1 MTKFEFVPGSVL
13 VLNVWPPDFAS
24 TGTDLLFQD
33 ARGTA
38 PAPCVETMS
47 ATNSLSNSIKSS
59 MGSPLASRRTPSR
72 RHSHHAQPRAL
83 IISQFDRFLP
93 DNSLLTFFIDSMFLN
108 PLAEVNP

>member
-38 PAPCVETMS
+38 PAPCAETTS
-47 ATNSLSNSIKSS
+47 ATHGLSNLIKLLNLKSS
-59 MGSPLASRRTPSR
+59 MGSPLSSNALPHVYVPTT
-72 RHSHHAQPRAL
+72 HHL
-83 IISQFDRFLP
+83 VL
-93 DNSLLTFFIDSMFLN
+93 
-108 PLAEVNP
+108 